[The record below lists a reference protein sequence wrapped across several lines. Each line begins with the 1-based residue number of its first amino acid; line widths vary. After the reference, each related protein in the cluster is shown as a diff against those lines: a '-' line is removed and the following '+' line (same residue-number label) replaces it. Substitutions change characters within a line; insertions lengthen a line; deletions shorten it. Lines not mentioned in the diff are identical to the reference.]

1 MKYNNNDKIK
11 EIDNYFYDIKGSSP
25 LSRKEERE
33 LAQKI
38 QDGDEAA
45 LNKLVSAN
53 LKFVVSVAKKYKGTG
68 VPFADLISEGNLG
81 LIKAAGKYDGR
92 EDVKFT
98 SYAVWWIRAAIQ
110 ECINAYSP
118 ALSTVNVDEYVIN
131 NTTQDDD
138 MGSCGDGSLI
148 SNNYEDDY
156 ILNQSREDTINE
168 LLSVL
173 VDREVEVIKMYFG
186 LGDGD
191 EMTLTEIG
199 DVMNLTNER
208 VRVIKDKA
216 LVKLKSAALMS
227 DDFSAIKALCS

>member
-1 MKYNNNDKIK
+1 MKYNNNDNIK
-11 EIDNYFYDIKGSSP
+11 EIDTYFYDIKDSNP
-25 LSRKEERE
+25 LSREEERE
-33 LAQKI
+33 LARRI

-110 ECINAYSP
+110 ECINAYNP

-138 MGSCGDGSLI
+138 MGSCGDGRLI

-227 DDFSAIKALCS
+227 DDFGAIKALCS